1 MDNPLIL
8 IDPLP
13 RTLDSICDSETRCR
27 LERLGRLVISED
39 RAMPAEMVDRHL
51 PETVLLLGQTDMPRE
66 RIERAPRLKAIF
78 NVETNFLPNIDYVA
92 CRDRGVWV
100 LSPTS
105 AFAEAV
111 AELALGMAIDLAR
124 GITAADRAFR
134 ASTEKFGLAG
144 NERSFMFTRAP
155 VGIIGFGD
163 LGRKLRALIAP
174 SAIRSPSTIPGC
186 PTILS
191 VPMTARLST
200 STISCGRRAWCSCSP
215 ASPSKTRVSSASGS
229 SS

>member
-1 MDNPLIL
+1 
-8 IDPLP
+8 
-13 RTLDSICDSETRCR
+13 
-27 LERLGRLVISED
+27 
-39 RAMPAEMVDRHL
+39 MPAEMVDRHL
-51 PETVLLLGQTDMPRE
+51 PETVLLLGQTDMPHK

-92 CRDRGVWV
+92 CRDHGIWV

-111 AELALGMAIDLAR
+111 AESALGMAIDLAR
-124 GITAADRAFR
+124 GITAAHRAFR

-174 SAIRSPSTIPGC
+174 FRNPVSVYDPWLPDDLIRSFECTPVGLIQIAIPETCCYDFQLFVGKRTTDGQTFGCFPLSNPSFQTVNI
-186 PTILS
+186 TVES
-191 VPMTARLST
+191 
-200 STISCGRRAWCSCSP
+200 
-215 ASPSKTRVSSASGS
+215 SGS
-229 SS
+229 SGS